1 MTKRSFIGDILEQP
15 KALKEAI
22 SSYHAERLDALIPRI
37 ESGEIARIVLAG
49 HGSSYNALYPAFLH
63 LCQLPIPVSIWQT
76 AELLKY
82 GIRQID
88 NHALLVLNSQSGRS
102 VEVKHLVNELTSN
115 QPSCLVAFTNH
126 TDSPLGKAADIIIP
140 LLAGEEHGVATKTY
154 INSLALSTLFSVQL
168 INGNF
173 SRAKCDFLSLGEE
186 LETYLVDWEKKIES
200 YSQMIGA
207 CEHVVIV
214 GRGPSMATALN
225 SAINQKEAAW
235 NFSEGMN
242 AAEFRHGPLELAD
255 EKLTIFI
262 VEGDDHIRKYNQI
275 LAEEVQT
282 YGGKVIW
289 IGNHAQEDINSIKTP
304 PTSEIAQPAA
314 EIVTMQLV
322 AQALADKKRI
332 EAGKFRRIGKV
343 VTIE

>member
-1 MTKRSFIGDILEQP
+1 
-15 KALKEAI
+15 
-22 SSYHAERLDALIPRI
+22 
-37 ESGEIARIVLAG
+37 
-49 HGSSYNALYPAFLH
+49 
-63 LCQLPIPVSIWQT
+63 
-76 AELLKY
+76 
-82 GIRQID
+82 
-88 NHALLVLNSQSGRS
+88 
-102 VEVKHLVNELTSN
+102 
-115 QPSCLVAFTNH
+115 
-126 TDSPLGKAADIIIP
+126 
-140 LLAGEEHGVATKTY
+140 
-154 INSLALSTLFSVQL
+154 
-168 INGNF
+168 
-173 SRAKCDFLSLGEE
+173 
-186 LETYLVDWEKKIES
+186 
-200 YSQMIGA
+200 
-207 CEHVVIV
+207 
-214 GRGPSMATALN
+214 
-225 SAINQKEAAW
+225 
-235 NFSEGMN
+235 MN